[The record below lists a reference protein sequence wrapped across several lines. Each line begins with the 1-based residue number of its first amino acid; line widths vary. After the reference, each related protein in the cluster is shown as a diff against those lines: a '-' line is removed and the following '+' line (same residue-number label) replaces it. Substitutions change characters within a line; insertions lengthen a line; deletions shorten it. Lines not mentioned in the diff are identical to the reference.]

1 MHERYADGRYFHQ
14 ASNNIAV
21 QCQYTA
27 EMAEDAVDA
36 CQSGGLVNGQ
46 ESDTAGFVVLVCAC

>member
-1 MHERYADGRYFHQ
+1 MVNFHQ
-14 ASNNIAV
+14 TSNNIAV

-36 CQSGGLVNGQ
+36 CQSGGYVNGQ